1 MYKFGRSHNSEKR
14 LFEEDKLKMR
24 ISNSMIIF
32 RENEIVSIEV
42 GKYADFI
49 VIDMD
54 IFNIDPIDIE
64 KTNVLMTFFDGRIV
78 YESKN

>member
-1 MYKFGRSHNSEKR
+1 
-14 LFEEDKLKMR
+14 
-24 ISNSMIIF
+24 
-32 RENEIVSIEV
+32 
-42 GKYADFI
+42 
-49 VIDMD
+49 MD

>member
-1 MYKFGRSHNSEKR
+1 M
-14 LFEEDKLKMR
+14 
-24 ISNSMIIF
+24 F